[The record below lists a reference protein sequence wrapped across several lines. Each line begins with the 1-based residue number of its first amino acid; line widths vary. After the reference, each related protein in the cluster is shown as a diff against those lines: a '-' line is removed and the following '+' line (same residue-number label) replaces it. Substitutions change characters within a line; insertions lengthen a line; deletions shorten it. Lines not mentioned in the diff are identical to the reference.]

1 MCRNQGILAEG
12 LREMRK
18 RVFRANFVA
27 KGCKKGKGF
36 LFIVG
41 QIAHRKIP
49 KSVIWVPE
57 LGKTKGF
64 GTEPENS

>member
-1 MCRNQGILAEG
+1 
-12 LREMRK
+12 MRK

-57 LGKTKGF
+57 LGKTGGS
-64 GTEPENS
+64 GT